1 MCVKHR
7 EQYVPFNDN
16 QYQMTGADPLGYE
29 HLSVLF
35 AVIAVGIGWSA
46 IFALC
51 ELGGSRWRRNELPN
65 KAISYEVPMKR
76 RASF

>member
-7 EQYVPFNDN
+7 DKYVPFHDN
-16 QYQMTGADPLGYE
+16 QYEMTGADPLGYE

-51 ELGGSRWRRNELPN
+51 ELGSSLWRRNDLYED
-65 KAISYEVPMKR
+65 ATIDEVPNRR
-76 RASF
+76 RASL